1 MRVRTGR
8 RGNDDGAAL
17 VFAIGFVVMVGAI
30 MAGLTGL
37 VISSMNNR
45 GTLEIVRDRQY
56 AADGAIEI
64 AIAQARTALPAC
76 AAKPSSNVSTLN
88 SIKVRVEVQS
98 ACAIVRGS
106 DGVALTQRNVIFT
119 TCLDTESACTEKSVI
134 IRAEVNFASAAS
146 GGVTTTAIQSWSVN
160 R

>member
-1 MRVRTGR
+1 MMRCRNR

-45 GTLEIVRDRQY
+45 GTLETVRDRQY

-76 AAKPSSNVSTLN
+76 TSTPSSAVSTLN
-88 SIKVRVEVQS
+88 AIRIRVESQA
-98 ACAIVRGS
+98 ACVVVRGS
-106 DGVALTQRNVIFT
+106 DGIALTQRNMIFT
-119 TCLDTESACTEKSVI
+119 ACLDTESACTERSVI
-134 IRAEVNFASAAS
+134 IRAEVNFARPSS